1 MALFDE
7 EHRKMQ
13 EENGRKLRERLR
25 MTVAKGRQPGLM
37 GAIDFNFSRSLLND
51 LETRTVVKETRRT
64 KRNP

>member
-7 EHRKMQ
+7 AHRKQQ

-37 GAIDFNFSRSLLND
+37 GAIGFNFANNLLND
-51 LETRTVVKETRRT
+51 LSKTGKL
-64 KRNP
+64 NG